1 MNRFRLLLPLLVLL
15 LTLTGCT
22 DTSSA
27 PQPDE
32 ILTDHAGLNLESLSP
47 EALAAALQT
56 IDQTSTGQN
65 VTVHVRQTLGDAMTL
80 YVAYTAAFPAGTDL
94 EGLAPG
100 EVALSADGKTF
111 STSSQSSAWET
122 LDEDETT
129 LACVNSFGFDKEILK
144 PGTEVTLTIAGF
156 QRDGAPVF
164 DATHTFTW
172 TVENEGTV
180 KYVDIKDD
188 QGSMKGTCNFSA
200 FAMNATLWDWQ
211 DHYDAPA
218 AFLSSLQLLDETGQP
233 IQTNASG
240 GGGSTNARKQFRIP
254 VNLADVAAVQ
264 VGPYVTEV
272 PK

>member
-1 MNRFRLLLPLLVLL
+1 MNQFRLLLPLLSLL
-15 LTLTGCT
+15 LALTGCT
-22 DTSSA
+22 APSSA

-32 ILTDHAGLNLESLSP
+32 ILTDHTVLNLESLSP

-56 IDQTSTGQN
+56 IDQTSTGQD
-65 VTVHVRQTLGDAMTL
+65 VEVQVRQTLGDAMTL
-80 YVAYTAAFPAGTDL
+80 YVAYTAVFPAGTDL
-94 EGLAPG
+94 EGLTPG
-100 EVALSADGKTF
+100 EVTLSTDGKTF
-111 STSSQSSAWET
+111 STSSQSSTWET
-122 LDEDETT
+122 MDEDETT

-211 DHYDAPA
+211 DHYDGDSA

-240 GGGSTNARKQFRIP
+240 SGSTNARKQFRIP

-272 PK
+272 PS

>member
-1 MNRFRLLLPLLVLL
+1 MNRLRLLLPLLGLL
-15 LTLTGCT
+15 LALTGFT
-22 DTSSA
+22 GTSSA

-56 IDQTSTGQN
+56 IDQTASDQG
-65 VTVHVRQTLGDAMTL
+65 VEVHVRQTLGDAMTL
-80 YVAYTAAFPAGTDL
+80 YVAYTATFPAGTDL

-100 EVALSADGKTF
+100 AVTLSADGKTLIA
-111 STSSQSSAWET
+111 SSQISTWET

-129 LACVNSFGFDKEILK
+129 LVCVNSFGFDKEVVT
-144 PGTEVTLTIAGF
+144 PGTEVTFTIDGF
-156 QRDGAPVF
+156 QRDGTPVF
-164 DATHTFTW
+164 VATHTFTW

-188 QGSMKGTCNFSA
+188 QGSIKGTCNFSA

-218 AFLSSLQLLDETGQP
+218 AFLSSLQLLDESGQP
-233 IQTNASG
+233 IPTNASG
-240 GGGSTNARKQFRIP
+240 SGSNNARKQCRIP

-272 PK
+272 SK